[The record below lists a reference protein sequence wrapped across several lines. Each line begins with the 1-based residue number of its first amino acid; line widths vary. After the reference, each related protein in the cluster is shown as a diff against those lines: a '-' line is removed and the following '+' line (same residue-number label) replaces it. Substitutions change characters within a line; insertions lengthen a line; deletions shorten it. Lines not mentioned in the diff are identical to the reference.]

1 MRGRRTAA
9 RDEGVPFKS
18 ADLTKPAPSKAGKV
32 AFMGGINTTS
42 LYPPGHG
49 YRGRMEL
56 RSENRTGDPT
66 ANRSEIRDFLV
77 SRRAKLA
84 PERVGLPTSRRR
96 RVPGL
101 RREEVAALAGVSTE
115 WYTRL
120 EKGHIGG
127 VSEEVLEAV
136 AKALLLD
143 EDERTYLFDLARAAR
158 PARRRSPRRKDVKI
172 PSPVQWMVDSMTMA
186 PAFVRSGRLDI
197 VASNALCRALYSPMF
212 DSDTTSDRGCANF
225 PRYFF
230 LDPGS
235 PDFFVDWE
243 EGARATVAVL
253 RAEAGREPHDRALR
267 ELVGELSTLSPDFRT
282 MWASHD
288 VRIRH
293 EGTKRLNH
301 PEVGR
306 LEMTFRHLNLPLPQR
321 AVHDLIIYTAEPGTP
336 SEDRLKLL
344 ASWTAPL
351 QQPHREGQTER
362 ADPATRANTAATG

>member
-1 MRGRRTAA
+1 M
-9 RDEGVPFKS
+9 E
-18 ADLTKPAPSKAGKV
+18 
-32 AFMGGINTTS
+32 
-42 LYPPGHG
+42 PP
-49 YRGRMEL
+49 
-56 RSENRTGDPT
+56 SENHTGDAT
-66 ANRSEIRDFLV
+66 DNRSEIRDFLI

-84 PERVGLPTSRRR
+84 PERIGLPTSRRR

-127 VSEEVLEAV
+127 VSEDVLEAV
-136 AKALLLD
+136 AQALHLN
-143 EDERTYLFDLARAAR
+143 EDERTYLFELARAAR

-172 PSPVQWMVDSMTMA
+172 PSSVQWMVDSMTMA
-186 PAFVRSGRLDI
+186 PAFVRTGRLDI
-197 VASNALCRALYSPMF
+197 VASNALCRSLYSPMF
-212 DSDTTSDRGCANF
+212 DSDTTGDRGCANF

-235 PDFFVDWE
+235 RDFFVDWE

-293 EGTKRLNH
+293 EGVKRLNH

-306 LEMTFRHLNLPLPQR
+306 LEMTFRDLNLPLPQR

-344 ASWTAPL
+344 ASWTAP
-351 QQPHREGQTER
+351 QTSPTEPIR
-362 ADPATRANTAATG
+362 PLS

>member
-1 MRGRRTAA
+1 
-9 RDEGVPFKS
+9 
-18 ADLTKPAPSKAGKV
+18 
-32 AFMGGINTTS
+32 
-42 LYPPGHG
+42 
-49 YRGRMEL
+49 MEL
-56 RSENRTGDPT
+56 PSENSTGDPT
-66 ANRSEIRDFLV
+66 DNRSDIRDFLI

-101 RREEVAALAGVSTE
+101 RREEVAALADVSTE

-120 EKGHIGG
+120 EKGHISG
-127 VSEEVLEAV
+127 VSEDVLEAV
-136 AKALLLD
+136 ARALLLD
-143 EDERTYLFDLARAAR
+143 EHERAYLLYLAKAAR
-158 PARRRSPRRKDVKI
+158 PAHRRSHRRKDVEI

-186 PAFVRSGRLDI
+186 PAFVRNGRLDI

-212 DSDTTSDRGCANF
+212 DSDTISGRGCANF

-243 EGARATVAVL
+243 EGARATVAML

-267 ELVGELSTLSPDFRT
+267 ELVGELSTLSTDFRT

-293 EGTKRLNH
+293 EGIKRLDH

-306 LEMTFRHLNLPLPQR
+306 LEMTFRSLDLPLPQR

-344 ASWTAPL
+344 ASWTATQSSPN
-351 QQPHREGQTER
+351 PGR
-362 ADPATRANTAATG
+362 AGDQAPGPDRSAD

>member
-1 MRGRRTAA
+1 MESPRDRT
-9 RDEGVPFKS
+9 D
-18 ADLTKPAPSKAGKV
+18 
-32 AFMGGINTTS
+32 
-42 LYPPGHG
+42 
-49 YRGRMEL
+49 
-56 RSENRTGDPT
+56 
-66 ANRSEIRDFLV
+66 NRSDIRDFLT

-120 EKGHIGG
+120 ERGHIGG
-127 VSEEVLEAV
+127 VSEDVLEAV
-136 AKALLLD
+136 AQALLLD
-143 EDERTYLFDLARAAR
+143 EDERIYLFDLARAAR
-158 PARRRSPRRKDVKI
+158 PARRRSHRRKDVEI
-172 PSPVQWMVDSMTMA
+172 PPSVQWMVDSMTMA

-212 DSDTTSDRGCANF
+212 DSDTTADRGCANF

-235 PDFFVDWE
+235 SHFFVDWE

-253 RAEAGREPHDRALR
+253 RAEAGRDPHDRALR
-267 ELVGELSTLSPDFRT
+267 ELVGELSTLSPEFRT

-288 VRIRH
+288 VRIHH
-293 EGTKRLNH
+293 EGVKRLDH

-306 LEMTFRHLNLPLPQR
+306 LELAFRSLNLPLAQR
-321 AVHDLIIYTAEPGTP
+321 AVHDLTVYAAEPGTP

-344 ASWTAPL
+344 ASWTAPR
-351 QQPHREGQTER
+351 PSTTEPLR
-362 ADPATRANTAATG
+362 

>member
-1 MRGRRTAA
+1 M
-9 RDEGVPFKS
+9 EPPSVHH
-18 ADLTKPAPSKAGKV
+18 AD
-32 AFMGGINTTS
+32 
-42 LYPPGHG
+42 
-49 YRGRMEL
+49 
-56 RSENRTGDPT
+56 DPT
-66 ANRSEIRDFLV
+66 DNRSDIRDFLI

-120 EKGHIGG
+120 EKGHISG
-127 VSEEVLEAV
+127 VSEDVLEAV
-136 AKALLLD
+136 AQALLLN
-143 EDERTYLFDLARAAR
+143 EDERAYLLDLARAAR
-158 PARRRSPRRKDVKI
+158 PARRRSHRCKDVRI

-197 VASNALCRALYSPMF
+197 VASNALCRALYAPMF

-344 ASWTAPL
+344 SSWTAP
-351 QQPHREGQTER
+351 QTSPTEGSV
-362 ADPATRANTAATG
+362 

>member
-1 MRGRRTAA
+1 MA
-9 RDEGVPFKS
+9 
-18 ADLTKPAPSKAGKV
+18 APS
-32 AFMGGINTTS
+32 
-42 LYPPGHG
+42 
-49 YRGRMEL
+49 ED
-56 RSENRTGDPT
+56 RTGDP
-66 ANRSEIRDFLV
+66 ADHRSEIRDFLV
-77 SRRAKLA
+77 SRRAKLL
-84 PERVGLPTSRRR
+84 PERVGLPTGRRR

-136 AKALLLD
+136 ARALLLD
-143 EDERTYLFDLARAAR
+143 EDERTYLRELARAAR
-158 PARRRSPRRKDVKI
+158 PARRGPQRRGDVAI
-172 PSPVQWMVDSMTMA
+172 PSSVQWMLDSMTMA

-197 VASNALCRALYSPMF
+197 VASNALCRAVYAPMF
-212 DSDTTSDRGCANF
+212 DSDTTRDRGRANF

-253 RAEAGREPHDRALR
+253 RAEAGRNPHDRALR

-288 VRIRH
+288 VRLRH
-293 EGTKRLNH
+293 EGVKRLNH
-301 PEVGR
+301 PVAGR
-306 LEMTFRHLNLPLPQR
+306 LEMAFRDLHLPLPQR
-321 AVHDLIIYTAEPGTP
+321 TVHDLIIYTAEPGTP
-336 SEDRLKLL
+336 SADRLGLL
-344 ASWTAPL
+344 AAVNHGTYTYFA
-351 QQPHREGQTER
+351 ET
-362 ADPATRANTAATG
+362 

>member
-1 MRGRRTAA
+1 M
-9 RDEGVPFKS
+9 E
-18 ADLTKPAPSKAGKV
+18 
-32 AFMGGINTTS
+32 
-42 LYPPGHG
+42 PP
-49 YRGRMEL
+49 
-56 RSENRTGDPT
+56 SENHTGDPT
-66 ANRSEIRDFLV
+66 DNRSEIRDFLI

-84 PERVGLPTSRRR
+84 PERIGLPTGRRR

-127 VSEEVLEAV
+127 VSEDVLEAV
-136 AKALLLD
+136 AQALHLD
-143 EDERTYLFDLARAAR
+143 EDERTYLFELARAAR
-158 PARRRSPRRKDVKI
+158 PTRRRPTRRKDVEI
-172 PSPVQWMVDSMTMA
+172 PSSVQWMVDSMTMA
-186 PAFVRSGRLDI
+186 PAFVRTGRLDI
-197 VASNALCRALYSPMF
+197 VASNALCRSLYSPMF
-212 DSDTTSDRGCANF
+212 DSDTTGDRGCANF

-235 PDFFVDWE
+235 HDFFVDWE
-243 EGARATVAVL
+243 EGARATVAML

-288 VRIRH
+288 VRIHH
-293 EGTKRLNH
+293 EGVKRLNH

-306 LEMTFRHLNLPLPQR
+306 VEMTFRDLNLPLPQR

-336 SEDRLKLL
+336 SEDRLRLL
-344 ASWTAPL
+344 ASWTAP
-351 QQPHREGQTER
+351 PTSPTEPIR
-362 ADPATRANTAATG
+362 DRPWNDVSS

>member
-1 MRGRRTAA
+1 
-9 RDEGVPFKS
+9 
-18 ADLTKPAPSKAGKV
+18 
-32 AFMGGINTTS
+32 
-42 LYPPGHG
+42 
-49 YRGRMEL
+49 MEPL
-56 RSENRTGDPT
+56 SGNHTGDP
-66 ANRSEIRDFLV
+66 AGNRSDIRDFLT

-84 PERVGLPTSRRR
+84 PERVGLPAGGRR

-127 VSEEVLEAV
+127 VSESVLEAV
-136 AKALLLD
+136 ARALLLN
-143 EDERTYLFDLARAAR
+143 EDERTYLLDLARAAR
-158 PARRRSPRRKDVKI
+158 PARRRSQRRKDAEI

-186 PAFVRSGRLDI
+186 PAFVRTGRLDI

-212 DSDTTSDRGCANF
+212 DSTTTGDRGCANF

-235 PDFFVDWE
+235 ADFFVDWE
-243 EGARATVAVL
+243 EGARATVALL

-267 ELVGELSTLSPDFRT
+267 ELVGELSALSPDFRT

-293 EGTKRLNH
+293 EGVKRLDH
-301 PEVGR
+301 PDVGR
-306 LEMTFRHLNLPLPQR
+306 LEMTFRSLNLPLPQR
-321 AVHDLIIYTAEPGTP
+321 AVHDLIIYTAEPGTA

-344 ASWTAPL
+344 ASWTAP
-351 QQPHREGQTER
+351 QTSPTEQIR
-362 ADPATRANTAATG
+362 SGG

>member
-1 MRGRRTAA
+1 M
-9 RDEGVPFKS
+9 EP
-18 ADLTKPAPSKAGKV
+18 PS
-32 AFMGGINTTS
+32 
-42 LYPPGHG
+42 
-49 YRGRMEL
+49 ED
-56 RSENRTGDPT
+56 RTGDPT
-66 ANRSEIRDFLV
+66 DNRSEIRDFLI
-77 SRRAKLA
+77 SRRAKLS
-84 PERVGLPTSRRR
+84 PERVGLPTGRRR

-127 VSEEVLEAV
+127 VSEDVLEAV
-136 AKALLLD
+136 AQALLLN
-143 EDERTYLFDLARAAR
+143 EDERTYLLDLARAAR
-158 PARRRSPRRKDVKI
+158 RARRRSHRREGVKI

-186 PAFVRSGRLDI
+186 PAFVRSGPLDI
-197 VASNALCRALYSPMF
+197 IASNALCRALYSPMF
-212 DSDTTSDRGCANF
+212 DSGTTADRGRANF
-225 PRYFF
+225 PRYLF

-235 PDFFVDWE
+235 ADFFVDWE

-282 MWASHD
+282 LWAGHD

-293 EGTKRLNH
+293 EGVKRLNH

-306 LEMTFRHLNLPLPQR
+306 LEMTFRDLSLPLPQG
-321 AVHDLIIYTAEPGTP
+321 AVHDLIIYTAEPGTV

-344 ASWTAPL
+344 ASWTAP
-351 QQPHREGQTER
+351 QTSPTEPIR
-362 ADPATRANTAATG
+362 PPR